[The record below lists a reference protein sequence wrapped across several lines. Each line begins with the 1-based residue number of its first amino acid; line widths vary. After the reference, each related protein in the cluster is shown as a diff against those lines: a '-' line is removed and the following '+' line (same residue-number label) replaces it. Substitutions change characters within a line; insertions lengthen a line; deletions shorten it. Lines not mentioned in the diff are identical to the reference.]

1 MAGLV
6 AVPILVTL
14 LSITGSPTPV
24 WSHLKAT
31 VLSDYV
37 LNSLLLMGL
46 NGTFSLKIGRASCRE
61 RV

>member
-46 NGTFSLKIGRASCRE
+46 TGTF
-61 RV
+61 